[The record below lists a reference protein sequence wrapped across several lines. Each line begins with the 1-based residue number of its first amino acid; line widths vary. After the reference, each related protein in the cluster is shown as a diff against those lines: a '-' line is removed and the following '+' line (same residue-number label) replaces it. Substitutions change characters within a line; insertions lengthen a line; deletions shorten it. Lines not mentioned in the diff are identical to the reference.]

1 MSALGVE
8 YNMMRVILVFVM
20 MTFAMVAHAKDVTI
34 YTNLQP
40 GTNPDLYARAL
51 AAYIKD
57 NIPNVDNTNVVNKVA
72 AGGAGIKYY
81 YDEAKHDSLT
91 FGIFGFLLNYV
102 HIDRELDKKYVDN
115 SEIFWSKAVQFGSF
129 GSAATSIDSILRENR
144 QINIGIIRNL
154 GPQTIIDRI
163 GYDILKVR
171 YKAIPGYPSGHV
183 VTNALRIGE
192 LDAVR
197 ADEFDSVFSAQFLET
212 GIAKPLWHIEYNDD
226 AYALSNVYTRLYG
239 KKPSGIEWEAYMVL
253 SELNMLGGSTLV
265 QYTPP
270 GMKRDERMIAEIHK
284 VILKMSQDPNILS
297 NNVGKNMFNKHT
309 KLGRDLNTIVKD
321 FKVSPAVL
329 KYLEEYDQ

>member
-1 MSALGVE
+1 
-8 YNMMRVILVFVM
+8 
-20 MTFAMVAHAKDVTI
+20 
-34 YTNLQP
+34 
-40 GTNPDLYARAL
+40 
-51 AAYIKD
+51 
-57 NIPNVDNTNVVNKVA
+57 
-72 AGGAGIKYY
+72 
-81 YDEAKHDSLT
+81 
-91 FGIFGFLLNYV
+91 V

-171 YKAIPGYPSGHV
+171 YKAISGYPIGHV

-197 ADEFDSVFSAQFLET
+197 ADEFDPVFSAQFLET

-253 SELNMLGGSTLV
+253 SELNMIGTTLV